1 MVSSTSRSARWGGQL
16 ASISTPAV
24 TGSGVGVD
32 TVGCRTTVAAMTE
45 VLGMGVVMGT
55 GDFGFTSKAD
65 DVHGGTQFG
74 GRVIGPV
81 NFGQIATRDDV
92 GNGTAGERAG
102 DATDITRSN
111 FVGADKGML

>member
-1 MVSSTSRSARWGGQL
+1 M
-16 ASISTPAV
+16 
-24 TGSGVGVD
+24 
-32 TVGCRTTVAAMTE
+32 AAMTG

-81 NFGQIATRDDV
+81 NFGRIPVGEDL
-92 GNGTAGERAG
+92 GNGTTGKRTG
-102 DATDITRSN
+102 YATDITRSN